1 MIFAQDPVKVLE
13 VKDGKV
19 KIQAARLSAC
29 STCTVPGH
37 MEKPDFFEIWID
49 TRTDAHPGDL
59 LKVGMSAGKLY
70 LSMGMIFF
78 LPIFLLVVGYLSF
91 SYLWRVFST
100 SASPALFNALGAVAG
115 LVFALGLLRVFNN
128 YAVHA
133 RGFLPEA
140 IKKVR
145 IRKDYFDLNKPVNW
159 KN

>member
-37 MEKPDFFEIWID
+37 MEKPDFFEVWID
-49 TRTDAHPGDL
+49 TQTDAQPGDL

-78 LPIFLLVVGYLSF
+78 LPLFLFLGGYVGF
-91 SYLWRVFST
+91 QYLWEAV
-100 SASPALFNALGAVAG
+100 AHAPSPTLFNALGAVVG
-115 LVFALGLLRVFNN
+115 LVLALGLLRLFNN
-128 YAVHA
+128 YAVHR

-140 IKKVR
+140 IKRVR
-145 IRKDYFDLNKPVNW
+145 IRKDYFDVNKLE
-159 KN
+159 KEM